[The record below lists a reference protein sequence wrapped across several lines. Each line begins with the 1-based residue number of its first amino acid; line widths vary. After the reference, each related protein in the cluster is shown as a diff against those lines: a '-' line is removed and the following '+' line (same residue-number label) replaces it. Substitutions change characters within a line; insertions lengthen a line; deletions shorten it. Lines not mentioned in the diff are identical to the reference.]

1 MCFILR
7 DKRLDKEKELLNEQ
21 IILLTNDVAKY
32 SKDIVN
38 MRRENNS
45 QIIALQTQLQQ
56 KDEEVFCEIF
66 HKNLSN
72 NFCAILLIFFTL

>member
-1 MCFILR
+1 MTNKLFMIR

-32 SKDIVN
+32 NKDIVN
-38 MRRENNS
+38 TRRENNS

-56 KDEEVFCEIF
+56 KDEEVI
-66 HKNLSN
+66 
-72 NFCAILLIFFTL
+72 IL

>member
-1 MCFILR
+1 MIR

-32 SKDIVN
+32 NKDIVN
-38 MRRENNS
+38 TRRENNS

-56 KDEEVFCEIF
+56 KDEEVI
-66 HKNLSN
+66 
-72 NFCAILLIFFTL
+72 IL